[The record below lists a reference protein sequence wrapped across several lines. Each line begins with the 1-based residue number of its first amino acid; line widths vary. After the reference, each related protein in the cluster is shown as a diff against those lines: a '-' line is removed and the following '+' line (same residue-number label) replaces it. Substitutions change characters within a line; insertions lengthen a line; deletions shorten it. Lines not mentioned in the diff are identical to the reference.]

1 MAEIK
6 KVYVTKYALSDG
18 VLVRDGVIER
28 DMCKVPG
35 HYGIYFHK
43 GEFHEKIE
51 DAQEDFER
59 RKQQKLVSLQKQIDK
74 IAKLEF
80 KVKES

>member
-18 VLVRDGVIER
+18 ILVRDVVIEK

-35 HYGIYFHK
+35 HYGGYFHK

-51 DAQEDFER
+51 DAKEDFER
-59 RKQQKLVSLQKQIDK
+59 RKQQKLVSLQKSIEK
-74 IAKLEF
+74 ISKLEF
-80 KVKES
+80 KVKK